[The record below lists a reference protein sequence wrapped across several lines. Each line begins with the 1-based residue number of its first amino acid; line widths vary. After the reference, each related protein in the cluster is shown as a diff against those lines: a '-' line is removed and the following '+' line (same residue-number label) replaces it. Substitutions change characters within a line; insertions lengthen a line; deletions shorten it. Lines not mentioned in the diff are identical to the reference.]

1 LDENNNTN
9 IDAAVAIF
17 EKAASENWKTANE
30 VNSTESTS
38 LMKEIV
44 TQCAAI
50 TDGACCIIWKNLL

>member
-9 IDAAVAIF
+9 IDAAVALF
-17 EKAASENWKTANE
+17 EKAASANWKTANE

-50 TDGACCIIWKNLL
+50 TDGACCI